1 MGGEEGGVDGDWES
15 ADFMELRQNPKDT

>member
-1 MGGEEGGVDGDWES
+1 MGGEEGGVDGDGES